1 MALTEA
7 LAYLVRYALRF
18 TPISRTYLTLNCG
31 MREESVADE
40 RQNRFA
46 ILELL
51 LIGLRDSPPTSSTDG
66 FDEKRSHV
74 SSSTLF
80 GRLGIKHAA

>member
-7 LAYLVRYALRF
+7 LAYLVRQALRF
-18 TPISRTYLTLNCG
+18 TPISRTCLTLNCG

-40 RQNRFA
+40 RQNRFT

-51 LIGLRDSPPTSSTDG
+51 LIGLRNSRPTSTVDD
-66 FDEKRSHV
+66 FDENIPMYRAV
-74 SSSTLF
+74 RCLV
-80 GRLGIKHAA
+80 G